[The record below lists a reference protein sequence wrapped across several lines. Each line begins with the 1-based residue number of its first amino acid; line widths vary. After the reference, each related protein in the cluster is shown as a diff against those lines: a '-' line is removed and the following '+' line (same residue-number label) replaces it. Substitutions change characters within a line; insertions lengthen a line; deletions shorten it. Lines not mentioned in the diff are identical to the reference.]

1 MRSII
6 GAVVVL
12 ALAGFTTAAGQEKID
27 GKKLIGK
34 WEPAD
39 LAGAR
44 MVVEFAD
51 KGKVTVSV
59 EKGGKSTKVEGTYK
73 LDGNKLT
80 MTMKFMEKEVKEEVK
95 LTKLTDD
102 EMEGENSK
110 GMKEGFKRIKEKD
123 KK

>member
-1 MRSII
+1 MRTII
-6 GAVVVL
+6 GAALVL

-39 LAGAR
+39 LAGAL

-59 EKGGKSTKVEGTYK
+59 EKGGKGTKAEGTWK
-73 LDGNKLT
+73 LDGDKLE
-80 MTMKFMEKEVKEEVK
+80 MALKIDGKDQKETITV
-95 LTKLTDD
+95 TKLTDD
-102 EMEGENSK
+102 EFVGKDSK
-110 GMKEGFKRIKEKD
+110 GKEEKLKKIKAKN
-123 KK
+123 